1 MKADLP
7 PKKRLVLLDAH
18 ALLHRAYHALP
29 DFSSD
34 TGEPTGALYGFV
46 TMTLKMAKDLSPDYV
61 FACFDLPEPT
71 HRHEA
76 FTAYKATRAA
86 PDDALISQLNRSRDL
101 CRALAIPIFEKPGFE
116 ADDLI
121 GTICAKY
128 KKNSDV
134 EIIIVSGD
142 MDTLQLVEDP
152 LVKVYTLKKGIKETI
167 LYDEEKVRERYGF
180 CPALVPDFKGLSGD
194 PSDNIPGVPGI
205 GEKTAT
211 ALIGAFGSLED
222 IYLTLEETPERFKE
236 EGIKP
241 RTLALLTEHKDE
253 AFFSKELASIRLDA
267 PIDAPFLE
275 KSWRESIEREKAEK
289 LFRELG
295 FRSLTGRL
303 MEFLGT
309 TGISKEESDSALVGQ
324 SPPLEAEE
332 ETQDV
337 RTVKETAIA
346 LSLLNSDLANPSV
359 EDILAY
365 AHTKNFAEAR
375 EIILRD
381 LHEKELARVFEDIE
395 RPLIPV
401 LEAMEARGI
410 KIDRA
415 YIAELTKRN
424 RSDLVR
430 LEEQIFA
437 YAGEAFNISSPKQ
450 LGDILFDRLGLS
462 VKGLKKT
469 EGGARSTRESELE
482 KLRDSHPII
491 GLVLEYREIQKLLST
506 YLEVLPALADA
517 EDRIHTHFLQI
528 GATTGRMSSQNPN
541 VQNIPIRTER
551 GRALRKAFIAEE
563 GFVLLACDYSQI
575 ELRIAAFLSG
585 DEKLIETFQSGA
597 DVHRTVAA
605 EVFGVPPEEVSD
617 EMRREAKAINFGIL
631 YGMGANALAI
641 AIGGTRTDAQKFLD
655 EYFKKFPHIREY
667 LESVKTGVA
676 LAGYTKTFFGRRRY
690 FPALRSP
697 LPYVRAQAERMA
709 INAPIQGTSADIIKI
724 AMARIAMHI
733 EKEGIGKD
741 AFLLLQVHDELVFE
755 VREEMKDTFA
765 RAVVSLMEGVIPL
778 SDTHGVPLRVD
789 AKVGKNWGEM
799 TTISDF
805 HFSKKYDAYFPSSV

>member
-1 MKADLP
+1 MNTRASS
-7 PKKRLVLLDAH
+7 KKRLVLLDAH
-18 ALLHRAYHALP
+18 AILHRAYHALP
-29 DFSSD
+29 DFTSE

-76 FTAYKATRAA
+76 FTAYKATRSA

-101 CRALAIPIFEKPGFE
+101 CRALSIPTFEKPGFE

-128 KKNSDV
+128 KKNNDV

-152 LVKVYTLKKGIKETI
+152 RVKVYTLKKGIKETI

-180 CPALVPDFKGLSGD
+180 GPALVPDFKGLSGD
-194 PSDNIPGVPGI
+194 LSDNIPGVPGI

-222 IYLTLEETPERFKE
+222 IYRILEEVPDRFKE
-236 EGIKP
+236 KGIKP
-241 RTLALLTEHKDE
+241 RTLTLLTEHKDE

-267 PIDAPFLE
+267 PIDAPLLE
-275 KSWRESIEREKAEK
+275 TSWCDSIEREKAEK

-295 FRSLTGRL
+295 FRSLIGRL
-303 MEFLGT
+303 AEFLGT
-309 TGISKEESDSALVGQ
+309 TGMSEEGDGSALVGQ
-324 SPPLEAEE
+324 FTPLEVAEE
-332 ETQDV
+332 ETQDAHK
-337 RTVKETAIA
+337 VKETAIA

-365 AHTKNFAEAR
+365 AHTKNFTEAR
-375 EIILRD
+375 EIILHD
-381 LHEKELARVFEDIE
+381 LQEKELTRVFEDIE

-415 YIAELTKRN
+415 HIAELTKRN
-424 RSDLVR
+424 RSDLAH

-437 YAGEAFNISSPKQ
+437 YAGEAFNINSPKQ
-450 LGDILFDRLGLS
+450 LGDILFDRLELS

-491 GLVLEYREIQKLLST
+491 RLVLEYREIQKLLST
-506 YLEVLPALADA
+506 YLEVLPALADGA
-517 EDRIHTHFLQI
+517 DRIHTHFLQI

-541 VQNIPIRTER
+541 LQNIPIRTER
-551 GRALRKAFIAEE
+551 GRALRRAFIAEE

-585 DEKLIETFQSGA
+585 DEKLIETFHRGA

-605 EVFGVPPEEVSD
+605 EVFNVPPEEVND

-631 YGMGANALAI
+631 YGMGASALAV
-641 AIGGTRTDAQKFLD
+641 AIGGTRTNAQKFLD
-655 EYFKKFPHIREY
+655 EYFKKFPRIREY
-667 LESVKTGVA
+667 LEGVKTGTA
-676 LAGYTKTFFGRRRY
+676 LTGYTKTFFGRRRY
-690 FPALRSP
+690 FPTLRSP

-724 AMARIAMHI
+724 AMARIQAYI

-755 VREEMKDTFA
+755 VREEIQDTFV
-765 RAVVSLMEGVIPL
+765 RAVVALMEGVMPL
-778 SDTHGVPLRVD
+778 SDTRGVPLRVD

-799 TTISDF
+799 TPI
-805 HFSKKYDAYFPSSV
+805 V

>member
-1 MKADLP
+1 MNTRASS
-7 PKKRLVLLDAH
+7 KKRLVLLDAH
-18 ALLHRAYHALP
+18 AILHRAYHALP
-29 DFSSD
+29 DFTSE

-76 FTAYKATRAA
+76 FTAYKATRSA

-101 CRALAIPIFEKPGFE
+101 CRALSIPIFEKPGFE

-128 KKNSDV
+128 KKNNDV

-152 LVKVYTLKKGIKETI
+152 RVKVYTLKKGIKETI

-180 CPALVPDFKGLSGD
+180 GPALVPDFKGLSGD
-194 PSDNIPGVPGI
+194 LSDNIPGVPGI

-211 ALIGAFGSLED
+211 ALIGALGSLED
-222 IYLTLEETPERFKE
+222 IYRILEEVPDRFKE
-236 EGIKP
+236 KGIKP
-241 RTLALLTEHKDE
+241 RTLTLLTEHKDE

-267 PIDAPFLE
+267 PIDAPLLE
-275 KSWRESIEREKAEK
+275 TSWCDSIEREKAEK

-295 FRSLTGRL
+295 FRSLIGRL
-303 MEFLGT
+303 AEFLGT
-309 TGISKEESDSALVGQ
+309 TGMSEEGDGSALVGQ
-324 SPPLEAEE
+324 FTPLEVAEE
-332 ETQDV
+332 ETQDAHK
-337 RTVKETAIA
+337 VKETAIA

-375 EIILRD
+375 EIILHD
-381 LHEKELARVFEDIE
+381 LQEKELTRVFEDIE

-401 LEAMEARGI
+401 LDAMEARGI

-415 YIAELTKRN
+415 HIAELTKRN
-424 RSDLVR
+424 RSDLAH

-437 YAGEAFNISSPKQ
+437 YAGEAFNINSPKQ
-450 LGDILFDRLGLS
+450 LGDILFDRLELS

-491 GLVLEYREIQKLLST
+491 RLVLEYREIQKLLST
-506 YLEVLPALADA
+506 YLEVLPALADGA
-517 EDRIHTHFLQI
+517 DRIHTHFLQI

-541 VQNIPIRTER
+541 LQNIPIRTER
-551 GRALRKAFIAEE
+551 GRALRRAFIAEE

-585 DEKLIETFQSGA
+585 DEKLIETFHRGA

-605 EVFGVPPEEVSD
+605 EVFNVPPEEVND

-631 YGMGANALAI
+631 YGMGASALAV

-655 EYFKKFPHIREY
+655 EYFKKFPRIREY
-667 LESVKTGVA
+667 LESVKTGTA
-676 LAGYTKTFFGRRRY
+676 LTGYTKTFFGRRRY
-690 FPALRSP
+690 FPTLRSP

-724 AMARIAMHI
+724 AMARIQAYI

-741 AFLLLQVHDELVFE
+741 AFLLLQVHDELIFE
-755 VREEMKDTFA
+755 VREEIQDTFV
-765 RAVVSLMEGVIPL
+765 RAVVVLMEGVMPL
-778 SDTHGVPLRVD
+778 PDTHGVPLRVD

-799 TTISDF
+799 TPI
-805 HFSKKYDAYFPSSV
+805 V